1 MQTSAVHA
9 QDKWRSLKSAVM
21 GNKDT
26 RRVALKEEWKVKIR
40 EIAEAAEHRRVGSG
54 LPDAAEPQVGAHGMG
69 LGGPASDQA
78 PPQARPLT
86 SQLIHTHSSRRVSHG
101 LGLGHCVSAA
111 LLLKRAHT
119 PVCTCFGGA
128 GALTHGAAPCRK
140 RWAAAGWSRCTRR

>member
-1 MQTSAVHA
+1 MQISAVHA

-40 EIAEAAEHRRVGSG
+40 EIAEAAEHRRVVSG
-54 LPDAAEPQVGAHGMG
+54 LPDAAEPPVGGMG

-86 SQLIHTHSSRRVSHG
+86 SH
-101 LGLGHCVSAA
+101 
-111 LLLKRAHT
+111 
-119 PVCTCFGGA
+119 
-128 GALTHGAAPCRK
+128 
-140 RWAAAGWSRCTRR
+140 

>member
-54 LPDAAEPQVGAHGMG
+54 LPDAAGPQVGAHGVG

-78 PPQARPLT
+78 PPQAR
-86 SQLIHTHSSRRVSHG
+86 
-101 LGLGHCVSAA
+101 
-111 LLLKRAHT
+111 
-119 PVCTCFGGA
+119 
-128 GALTHGAAPCRK
+128 APP
-140 RWAAAGWSRCTRR
+140 S